1 MRAISSPPLLPSLS
15 LLLLLSSSGR
25 RRGAESLRLIAPSPP
40 PAPAVVRRIPP
51 LLLPALRRPR
61 RRGAVVVVV
70 PGCGPSSTTSRS
82 TFSRSLELRS
92 TTNED
97 AIENV
102 DDVGDG
108 GGDDEVSLSDIRRRL
123 EEITESL
130 ENARK
135 REEDAR
141 LDNNLLRGRRDG
153 TKVQTDDVVARLKR
167 GFS

>member
-1 MRAISSPPLLPSLS
+1 M
-15 LLLLLSSSGR
+15 
-25 RRGAESLRLIAPSPP
+25 IAPSPP

-51 LLLPALRRPR
+51 LLLPAIRRPR

-102 DDVGDG
+102 DDDGDGDGDG
-108 GGDDEVSLSDIRRRL
+108 GDDDEVALSDIRRRL

>member
-1 MRAISSPPLLPSLS
+1 M
-15 LLLLLSSSGR
+15 
-25 RRGAESLRLIAPSPP
+25 
-40 PAPAVVRRIPP
+40 
-51 LLLPALRRPR
+51 
-61 RRGAVVVVV
+61 
-70 PGCGPSSTTSRS
+70 
-82 TFSRSLELRS
+82 
-92 TTNED
+92 
-97 AIENV
+97 
-102 DDVGDG
+102 
-108 GGDDEVSLSDIRRRL
+108 SLSDIRRRL